1 MKEKPLTRDDIFM
14 AADIVASTHVMPT
27 ITNVRE
33 LLGRG
38 SETTL
43 LKFLREWKEVLIKT
57 YAKTIE
63 PQAQMTR
70 PYEPQPEPETQ
81 DIWREHMK
89 EVTTSLREM
98 LQD

>member
-43 LKFLREWKEVLIKT
+43 LKFLREWKEEMLHT
-57 YAKTIE
+57 YAVTKKLVIVPYSVKPE
-63 PQAQMTR
+63 AQTGDLWR
-70 PYEPQPEPETQ
+70 SEIAE
-81 DIWREHMK
+81 DI
-89 EVTTSLREM
+89 REM
-98 LQD
+98 LQG